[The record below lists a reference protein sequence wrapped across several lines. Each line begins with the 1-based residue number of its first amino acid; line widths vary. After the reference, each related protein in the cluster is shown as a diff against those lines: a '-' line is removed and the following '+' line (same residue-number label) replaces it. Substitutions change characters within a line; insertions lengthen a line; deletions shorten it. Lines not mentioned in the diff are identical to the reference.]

1 MGKFNLDCIWLLL
14 LQCCFG
20 GVVGCIMV
28 ELVGD
33 WLIVFGFFLFDDVLN
48 VLIVLID
55 DVGFGGLDIFGGV
68 I

>member
-1 MGKFNLDCIWLLL
+1 
-14 LQCCFG
+14 
-20 GVVGCIMV
+20 MV